1 MSSPVTKI
9 DGVDVETIEH
19 RCLKPVDGDL
29 LNALLAAGFG
39 SSANADTLVQAAA
52 IVTVHRH
59 HAHGESMGERGKD
72 FAEVLKINQ
81 LHYAQPQG
89 RA

>member
-1 MSSPVTKI
+1 MTNPVTKI
-9 DGVDVETIEH
+9 DGVEIETVEH
-19 RCLKPVDGDL
+19 RCLKPVDPEL

-39 SSANADTLVQAAA
+39 SSTNADTLVQAAA

-59 HAHGESMGERGKD
+59 HSHGESMGARGGD

>member
-1 MSSPVTKI
+1 MKTPTTII
-9 DGVDVETIEH
+9 DDIEVETIEH
-19 RCLKPVDGDL
+19 RCLKPVDPEL
-29 LNALLAAGFG
+29 LNALLAAGFANG
-39 SSANADTLVQAAA
+39 TNADTLVQAAA

-59 HAHGESMGERGKD
+59 HAHNESMADRGGD

>member
-1 MSSPVTKI
+1 MRASNPEPRPIEVEKI
-9 DGVDVETIEH
+9 ED
-19 RCLKPVDGDL
+19 RCMKPVDPDL
-29 LNALLAAGFG
+29 LNALLAAGFAD
-39 SSANADTLVQAAA
+39 SVNADTLIQAAA

-59 HAHGESMGERGKD
+59 HAHGESMADRGGD
-72 FAEVLKINQ
+72 FAEVLKLNQ